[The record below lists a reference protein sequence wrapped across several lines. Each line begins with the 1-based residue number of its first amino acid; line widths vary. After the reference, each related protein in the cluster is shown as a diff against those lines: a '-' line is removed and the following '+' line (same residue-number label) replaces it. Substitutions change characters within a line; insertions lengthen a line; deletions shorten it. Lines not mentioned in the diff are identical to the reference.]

1 MDTHKNNTKEFFYSK
16 YLHRILMRKLN
27 SDSIIVFVKKS
38 DLKRVPYAN
47 QASQFQRIRWK
58 YQCLAE
64 HIFICLHSSAYST
77 IYIYIYMIQKI
88 ECILFQTRRVH
99 REMEMHKR
107 HTSRHILYV
116 AWQIN
121 DGQIYTQLP
130 S

>member
-1 MDTHKNNTKEFFYSK
+1 
-16 YLHRILMRKLN
+16 MRKLN

-47 QASQFQRIRWK
+47 QVSRFQRIYRES
-58 YQCLAE
+58 QCLAE
-64 HIFICLHSSAYST
+64 HIFICLHSSAY
-77 IYIYIYMIQKI
+77 IAQYIYMIQKI

-116 AWQIN
+116 A
-121 DGQIYTQLP
+121 
-130 S
+130 

>member
-1 MDTHKNNTKEFFYSK
+1 
-16 YLHRILMRKLN
+16 MRKLN

-47 QASQFQRIRWK
+47 QAFQFQRIHRV

-64 HIFICLHSSAYST
+64 HIIICLHSLDDIY
-77 IYIYIYMIQKI
+77 IYIYIYMIQKFD
-88 ECILFQTRRVH
+88 CILFQTRRVH

-116 AWQIN
+116 A
-121 DGQIYTQLP
+121 
-130 S
+130 